1 MVYTPVPHVDLLPRV
16 VDRWRQVEAIL
27 DGRTAGKT
35 RQRVTLLGGQFVF
48 FLGRLAFN
56 TGDMRSA
63 RRFAMLSEH
72 YADEAG
78 EPVLAA
84 SVAALHSSI
93 AYYTGRYTAALDHLR
108 AADRWDHPYVRARMS
123 AYEART
129 HVALG
134 DAAAASAALD
144 RMETTAGDFRPAP
157 GETPVGE
164 AAVAMFRAGIAAR
177 LGDAAAVDQWT
188 PVAVTA
194 YRTRGGNFSAEEE
207 QHAVLNLAMA
217 HLLRPSPEPDAAAT
231 IGMQVLAA
239 LAASHTHTVAERVR
253 QLDAMFV
260 PARRAIPVVRDF
272 TDQLRQTRP
281 ALTAGTTS

>member
-1 MVYTPVPHVDLLPRV
+1 MVYTSVPHADLLPRV
-16 VDRWRQVEAIL
+16 VDRWRQIESIL
-27 DGRTAGKT
+27 DGRTAGRT

-63 RRFAMLSEH
+63 RRFAALSEH

-93 AYYTGRYTAALDHLR
+93 AYYTGRHTAALDHLR
-108 AADRWDHPYVRARMS
+108 TADRWDHPYVRARMA

-129 HVALG
+129 HAALR
-134 DAAAASAALD
+134 DTAAAQAALS
-144 RMETTAGDFRPAP
+144 RMEAEAGDFRPLP

-164 AAVAMFRAGIAAR
+164 AAVAMFRAGIGAR
-177 LGDAAAVDQWT
+177 LGDVAAVDEWA
-188 PVAVTA
+188 PIAVTA
-194 YRTRGGNFSAEEE
+194 YQHRAGDFSAEEE
-207 QHAVLNLAMA
+207 QHAVLNMAVA

-231 IGMQVLAA
+231 IGMQVLGA
-239 LAASHTHTVAERVR
+239 LAASHTHTVAERLR
-253 QLDAMFV
+253 HLDAMFA
-260 PARRAIPVVRDF
+260 PAQRAIPAVQDF
-272 TDQLRQTRP
+272 TDQFRQARP
-281 ALTAGTTS
+281 ALTAGVTS